1 MYREIEVMVEKHPEN
16 EGLIPKVAVLKY
28 YLWKLSKVK
37 VLKWVVTGEYTYAN
51 DLDTFTETVLQVIFK
66 IIIAII
72 IMQLVGAKH
81 ESSAPLT

>member
-1 MYREIEVMVEKHPEN
+1 MRIQ
-16 EGLIPKVAVLKY
+16 
-28 YLWKLSKVK
+28 
-37 VLKWVVTGEYTYAN
+37 YAN
-51 DLDTFTETVLQVIFK
+51 DLDTFTGTVLQVIFK

>member
-1 MYREIEVMVEKHPEN
+1 MHPEN
-16 EGLIPKVAVLKY
+16 EGLIPKEEMLKY

-37 VLKWVVTGEYTYAN
+37 VLIKWVVTRGYTYAN

-81 ESSAPLT
+81 ESSVPLA